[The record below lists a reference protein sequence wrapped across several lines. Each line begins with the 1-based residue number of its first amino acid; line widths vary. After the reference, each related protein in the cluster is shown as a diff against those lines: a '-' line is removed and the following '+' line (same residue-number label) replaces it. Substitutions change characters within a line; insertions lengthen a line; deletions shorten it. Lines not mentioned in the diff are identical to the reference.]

1 MGDAV
6 GEALLLFTYK
16 VKPPTLQGHGCA
28 EIGIR
33 VHRLT

>member
-16 VKPPTLQGHGCA
+16 VKAIALQGYGCA
-28 EIGIR
+28 EVG
-33 VHRLT
+33 V

>member
-16 VKPPTLQGHGCA
+16 VKAIALQWNGCS
-28 EIGIR
+28 EIG
-33 VHRLT
+33 V

>member
-33 VHRLT
+33 VHRFT